1 MNEQNINAVKE
12 KKYPPLDIVAPV
24 IFALVFVVTLI
35 YSRLEPN
42 VEDVDMDYVIAHKDL
57 PGYVLLDARAE
68 DIYYG
73 KAPFSDME
81 VPYFEGVPG
90 GHIPGAINFPLMELN
105 VAAASAALAK
115 VGIVKNKTII
125 IYCNTGSQSGRFA
138 DALVRRFNFSPSKL
152 KNYRGGIMDWVSRPE
167 NILLP
172 EDHDGPYYSENYKKN
187 QEGLN

>member
-1 MNEQNINAVKE
+1 MNEPKIDTQSE

-24 IFALVFVVTLI
+24 VFALVFIITLI

-42 VEDVDMDYVIAHKDL
+42 VEDVDMDFVIAHKDL

-68 DIYYG
+68 EFYEG
-73 KAPFSDME
+73 RAPFAGKDDHE
-81 VPYFEGVPG
+81 VFFEGIPG
-90 GHIPGAINFPLMELN
+90 GHIPGAINFPLMNLN

-115 VGIVKNKTII
+115 VGVTKNKIII

-152 KNYRGGIMDWVSRPE
+152 KNYRGGVRDWISRPE

-172 EDHDGPYYSENYKKN
+172 EDHDGPYFSENYKKN
-187 QEGLN
+187 RKD

>member
-1 MNEQNINAVKE
+1 MNEPKINTQSE

-24 IFALVFVVTLI
+24 VFALVFVITLI

-42 VEDVDMDYVIAHKDL
+42 VEDVDMDFVIANRNL

-68 DIYYG
+68 EIYEG
-73 KAPFSDME
+73 RAPFAGKDDQE
-81 VPYFEGVPG
+81 VFFEGIPG
-90 GHIPGAINFPLMELN
+90 GHIPGAINFPLMDLN

-115 VGIVKNKTII
+115 VGITKNKIII

-152 KNYRGGIMDWVSRPE
+152 KNYRGGVRDWISRPE

-172 EDHDGPYYSENYKKN
+172 EDHDGPYFSENYKKN
-187 QEGLN
+187 RKD